1 MSKSFLANVFPL
13 HLHAYNLSSIFPVSS
28 MSWQCHAL
36 LENVKRAS

>member
-28 MSWQCHAL
+28 MS
-36 LENVKRAS
+36 